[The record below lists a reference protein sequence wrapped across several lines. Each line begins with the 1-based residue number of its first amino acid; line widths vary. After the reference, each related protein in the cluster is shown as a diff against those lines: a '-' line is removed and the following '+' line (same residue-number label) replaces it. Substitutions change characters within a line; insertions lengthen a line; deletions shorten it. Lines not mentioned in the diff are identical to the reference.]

1 MASKSVQSSNGAS
14 NGARTKTRTRNGKH
28 DTHPPTVAEALD
40 RRTLLAAL
48 RAFKRG
54 DFDVRLPDN
63 LEGVDGQICA
73 AFNDIAQTAAQLG
86 ADASELATAVVEEG
100 RTKRRLR
107 TNGVRGGWSTL
118 VDTQNTVLDGL
129 TNHMSE
135 ISRVVTAVA
144 EGNLRERMDEEG
156 ADLPVRGQFLR
167 DARTV
172 NNMVA
177 QLGQLNSELTR
188 VAMEVGVEGRLG
200 AQGRVSGVGGSWKD
214 LADAVNLMA
223 SSLTGQVREIARVTT
238 AVAQGDLTRTIN
250 IEVRGEILEL
260 KNTINTMVDQLG
272 SFADE
277 VTRVAREVGSEG
289 MLGGQA
295 RVRGVSGVWRELTE
309 NVNGMANNLT
319 SQVRN
324 IAEVATAIAEGDL
337 SKKITVDARGEILEL
352 KNTINTMVDQ

>member
-1 MASKSVQSSNGAS
+1 AS
-14 NGARTKTRTRNGKH
+14 NGARPKTRTRNGKH

-200 AQGRVSGVGGSWKD
+200 AQGRVSGVG
-214 LADAVNLMA
+214 
-223 SSLTGQVREIARVTT
+223 
-238 AVAQGDLTRTIN
+238 
-250 IEVRGEILEL
+250 
-260 KNTINTMVDQLG
+260 
-272 SFADE
+272 
-277 VTRVAREVGSEG
+277 
-289 MLGGQA
+289 
-295 RVRGVSGVWRELTE
+295 
-309 NVNGMANNLT
+309 
-319 SQVRN
+319 
-324 IAEVATAIAEGDL
+324 
-337 SKKITVDARGEILEL
+337 
-352 KNTINTMVDQ
+352 